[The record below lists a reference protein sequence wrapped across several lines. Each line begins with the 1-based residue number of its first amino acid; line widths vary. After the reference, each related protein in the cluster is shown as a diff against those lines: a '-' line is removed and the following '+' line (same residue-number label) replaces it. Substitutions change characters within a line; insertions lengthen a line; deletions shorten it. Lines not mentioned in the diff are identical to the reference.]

1 MRSAVKQSR
10 LTHLRNQNDSETNS
24 ENHNKTDT
32 AGSPAT
38 TGDTMTETHEL
49 DTITEALTIIDQAL
63 GEMLHRELVSTN
75 EVSDLLLDVRSILSH
90 DAGLLVKN

>member
-1 MRSAVKQSR
+1 MWRNKNHSKNHSAAKITVKPTTK
-10 LTHLRNQNDSETNS
+10 THNE
-24 ENHNKTDT
+24 TDT